1 MAKKEETMN
10 EEITSSVTPDGATP
24 SEDTSSVSASAD
36 TFPSRGR
43 HDGEGLNKPYD
54 PWKDMRH
61 IYIPKASRTEQD
73 TLVLSVNEKTYFVPK
88 EQDVLVPMPLW
99 EVAREMLDA
108 RKRME
113 REAKAA
119 SGNREYAVG

>member
-1 MAKKEETMN
+1 MAKKAENVN
-10 EEITSSVTPDGATP
+10 EDVTAQDVTEK
-24 SEDTSSVSASAD
+24 EDWPKENV
-36 TFPSRGR
+36 
-43 HDGEGLNKPYD
+43 PYD

>member
-1 MAKKEETMN
+1 MAKKAETMN

-24 SEDTSSVSASAD
+24 S
-36 TFPSRGR
+36 PQ
-43 HDGEGLNKPYD
+43 GEGLDTAPVTQKVDWPKENVPYD